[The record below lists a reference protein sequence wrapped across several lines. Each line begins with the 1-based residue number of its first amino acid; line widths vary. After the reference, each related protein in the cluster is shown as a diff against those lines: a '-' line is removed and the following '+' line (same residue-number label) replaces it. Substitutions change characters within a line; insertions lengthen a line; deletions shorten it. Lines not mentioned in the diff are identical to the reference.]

1 MILHSRTISSKEV
14 ECIDSYLIKGY
25 IVEDHDFP
33 NAFCI
38 DCDRKLNKKIKSN
51 GHHLVP
57 KVDDY
62 DSGRSKYLLSLSD
75 CNCRICSVAKVAGL
89 AYQSMVKKKK
99 EGLLQQIYQGNNHF
113 VAKLRSSRRNKVSHI
128 EELVISPNN
137 TSKSGFRCY

>member
-14 ECIDSYLIKGY
+14 DCIDSYLIEGF
-25 IVEDHDFP
+25 IVEDHNFP
-33 NAFCI
+33 NGFCI

-51 GHHLVP
+51 GYHLVP
-57 KVDDY
+57 KVDDH
-62 DSGRSKYLLSLSD
+62 DSGRSKYLLSSSD
-75 CNCRICSVAKVAGL
+75 CNCWICSVAKVAGL

-99 EGLLQQIYQGNNHF
+99 EGLLQQIYQGNNHY